1 MEKEIKVKKDMNVG
15 TEIIKAHI
23 YELRGRKIMVDSD
36 LAQLYGVETKNL
48 KRAVRMNI
56 ERFPEDFMFEL
67 TKEEY
72 DFLRCNFLTLKNG
85 RGQHS
90 KYLPYAFTQ
99 EGIAMLSGLL
109 RTPIAIQVNI
119 NIMRAFFQ
127 MQQTLLAISDTNL
140 QLEQIRSEIKQLR
153 IDMDETLHDQNDI
166 NEMLS
171 KEQNNI
177 SVQLENINDAIAQLQ
192 AEANHK
198 ELNAQRNPIGF
209 IVPEKK

>member
-1 MEKEIKVKKDMNVG
+1 MKKEVEKSNELIVSPEV
-15 TEIIKAHI
+15 IKAHI
-23 YELRGRKIMVDSD
+23 YELRGRRIMVDSD

-48 KRAVRMNI
+48 KRAVRMNR

-72 DFLRCNFLTLKNG
+72 DFLRCNFFTLKSG

-127 MQQTLLAISDTNL
+127 MQQALLAISDTNL
-140 QLEQIRSEIKQLR
+140 QLEQIRSELKQLR

-171 KEQNNI
+171 KEQDNI
-177 SVQLENINDAIAQLQ
+177 SAQLENINDAIAQLQ

-209 IVPEKK
+209 VVPEKK

>member
-1 MEKEIKVKKDMNVG
+1 MEKEIEVKKDMNVG

-48 KRAVRMNI
+48 KRAVRMNM

>member
-1 MEKEIKVKKDMNVG
+1 MSNELIVSPEV
-15 TEIIKAHI
+15 IKAHI
-23 YELRGRKIMVDSD
+23 YELRGRRIMVDSD

-72 DFLRCNFLTLKNG
+72 DFLRCNFFTLKSG

-127 MQQTLLAISDTNL
+127 MQQALLVISDTNL
-140 QLEQIRSEIKQLR
+140 QLEQIRSELKQLR

-171 KEQNNI
+171 KEQDNI
-177 SVQLENINDAIAQLQ
+177 SAQLENINDAIAQLQ

-198 ELNAQRNPIGF
+198 ELNVQRNPIGF